1 MGKFELDFLLQ
12 MVVFAKLR
20 GHVICMTCLC
30 IEYAHRNFHFLQP
43 YFAPSKLDKI
53 RFWDNSQIPDDE
65 PAKKH
70 VGSDLE
76 LPFDLNEI
84 PIEIH
89 FVSFVVFKS
98 FTRTGH
104 FLLLA

>member
-1 MGKFELDFLLQ
+1 MGKFELDFQLQ

-53 RFWDNSQIPDDE
+53 RFWDNSQIPDDA
-65 PAKKH
+65 PAKKLMR
-70 VGSDLE
+70 SNLD
-76 LPFDLNEI
+76 LPFDLI
-84 PIEIH
+84 PIEIY
-89 FVSFVVFKS
+89 FVRFLSFVVV
-98 FTRTGH
+98 TRNEHLSLVGH
-104 FLLLA
+104 